1 LLPIVDV
8 VCFSVKV
15 NQKEEVSKGSTEFP
29 MILKQKHQV
38 ASNIS
43 QLISAEGGI
52 KAKFQKNVYKEKPAL
67 SLASEQKT

>member
-1 LLPIVDV
+1 MF
-8 VCFSVKV
+8 VCFSVEE

-38 ASNIS
+38 ASNIF

-52 KAKFQKNVYKEKPAL
+52 KAKFQKKCLQAKTCIQL
-67 SLASEQKT
+67 SIGT